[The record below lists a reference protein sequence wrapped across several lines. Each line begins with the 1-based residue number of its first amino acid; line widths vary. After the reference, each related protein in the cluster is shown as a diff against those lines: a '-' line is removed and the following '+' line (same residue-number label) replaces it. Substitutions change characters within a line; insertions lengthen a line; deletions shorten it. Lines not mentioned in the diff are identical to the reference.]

1 MDVLILM
8 FIKSK
13 NLSMLDE
20 QIGDGVQQMAF
31 NPFDPQDNAAQG
43 ACFEDNDFQVVA
55 QIITLRVGI
64 P

>member
-1 MDVLILM
+1 
-8 FIKSK
+8 
-13 NLSMLDE
+13 MLDE